1 MERSEIGPGVFPWQS
16 SYVLTIHITELL
28 VYFINIYMH
37 GDSALDGS
45 GFMTYLGAC
54 AGPGWIFRSA
64 AFVGRAIFLSLFP
77 PHASALESF
86 AARLRKP
93 AARTWNSSVG
103 HLWGP

>member
-1 MERSEIGPGVFPWQS
+1 
-16 SYVLTIHITELL
+16 
-28 VYFINIYMH
+28 
-37 GDSALDGS
+37 
-45 GFMTYLGAC
+45 MTYLGAC

-93 AARTWNSSVG
+93 AGAADGPGIFARPISR
-103 HLWGP
+103 

>member
-1 MERSEIGPGVFPWQS
+1 
-16 SYVLTIHITELL
+16 
-28 VYFINIYMH
+28 
-37 GDSALDGS
+37 
-45 GFMTYLGAC
+45 MTYLGAC

-93 AARTWNSSVG
+93 AARTWNLRTTDKPIKRYDRPS
-103 HLWGP
+103 